1 MMNTPSSEMIMR
13 WLQQARIEH
22 YVCDQCHGIH
32 IVSLQSVEGI
42 QESRVFVEE
51 EGLLFSSELEIRP
64 AALLPM
70 VAELGRLNMQYPS
83 LKVFLDII
91 DDNLPRLV
99 VGHTVFTKA
108 GLTVEQFILFVQ
120 STIAATHD
128 VVAEC
133 ERLGFL
139 NLVDVVV
146 EPGSV
151 H

>member
-1 MMNTPSSEMIMR
+1 MR

>member
-1 MMNTPSSEMIMR
+1 M
-13 WLQQARIEH
+13 
-22 YVCDQCHGIH
+22 
-32 IVSLQSVEGI
+32 EGI
-42 QESRVFVEE
+42 ESRVFVEE